1 MKKIFEKIQKWITE
15 DSGYQHKPPPRQYR
29 LENPGSHVTLEY
41 PTSSDDLYRKLFSS
55 ITLYAFGGRDKI
67 YLQMP
72 PKYERNRRIFFNNY
86 ILTPDN
92 ILIGIYP
99 YANFMS
105 PEPSARAF
113 AAALVERIKKLDAA
127 AANVDGS

>member
-1 MKKIFEKIQKWITE
+1 MKKIFEKIQKWINGDIEYYQTE
-15 DSGYQHKPPPRQYR
+15 PSPKPYR
-29 LENPGSHVTLEY
+29 RENPGSHVTLEY
-41 PTSSDDLYRKLFSS
+41 PISGDDLYGKLFNSV
-55 ITLYAFGGRDKI
+55 TLYGFGERDKI

-72 PKYERNRRIFFNNY
+72 PKHERNRRIFFNNY

-113 AAALVERIKKLDAA
+113 AAALAERIKSLEDQHGFK
-127 AANVDGS
+127 

>member
-1 MKKIFEKIQKWITE
+1 MNEKKQIIGSHIT
-15 DSGYQHKPPPRQYR
+15 
-29 LENPGSHVTLEY
+29 LENPI
-41 PTSSDDLYRKLFSS
+41 TSEDLHNKLFEN
-55 ITLYAFGGRDKI
+55 ITRYDFKPEDKI

-72 PKYERNRRIFFNNY
+72 PKYELNRRIFFNNY

-113 AAALVERIKKLDAA
+113 AAALVERIKKLD
-127 AANVDGS
+127 VDRS